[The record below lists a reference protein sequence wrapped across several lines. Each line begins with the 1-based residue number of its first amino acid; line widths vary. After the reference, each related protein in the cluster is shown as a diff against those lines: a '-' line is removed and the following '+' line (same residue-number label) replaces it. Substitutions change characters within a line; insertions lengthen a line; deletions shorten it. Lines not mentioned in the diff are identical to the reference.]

1 MPTTADAREEI
12 VHLNP
17 TVALGAGPDATDG
30 PLAAGESPELRHDIG
45 HFLFRQCAPRLSK
58 LGFGFTRIAQIAPS
72 AESSSESLRWDRKV
86 VAWLVDKLVALGHD
100 VTLFASGDSGKHG
113 ELHPVWPRALRRA
126 PAGLIRDGNGHGR
139 GGHLGP

>member
-58 LGFGFTRIAQIAPS
+58 LGFGFTRIAQIAPRLKVPPKLYGGT
-72 AESSSESLRWDRKV
+72 ERSLRGW
-86 VAWLVDKLVALGHD
+86 
-100 VTLFASGDSGKHG
+100 SISS
-113 ELHPVWPRALRRA
+113 
-126 PAGLIRDGNGHGR
+126 
-139 GGHLGP
+139 

>member
-1 MPTTADAREEI
+1 MPTTADARDEI

-58 LGFGFTRIAQIAPS
+58 LGFGFMRIAQIAPRLKVPPKLYGGT
-72 AESSSESLRWDRKV
+72 ERSLRGW
-86 VAWLVDKLVALGHD
+86 
-100 VTLFASGDSGKHG
+100 SISS
-113 ELHPVWPRALRRA
+113 
-126 PAGLIRDGNGHGR
+126 
-139 GGHLGP
+139 